1 MDYLDPKKE
10 LKHRI
15 TLMIGYVLVAVAI
28 VIATLV
34 LLYQAYGFGIGKNG
48 TVIQSGLVFF
58 SSQPNPAN
66 IYLNNALN
74 KKQTNARLVLP
85 AGIYHTKLTRD
96 GYRDWQRTIEV
107 EGGDVQHFDYPFFIP
122 TKLTSKKIA
131 SYEQAPGLAT
141 QSPDRRWLLV
151 QDPGS
156 MANFKV
162 FDLKSPDKAPTP
174 ISLPSGVLTKAG
186 GAEKWQLEEWA
197 DDNNHV
203 VLEHDYDSKIEYV
216 EIDRSDPAQSLN
228 IDAALG
234 ANPAK
239 LTLLNKKYDQF
250 YLSDAAGTL
259 QTVTLSDHTP
269 KTVLQNVLNYQSYGS
284 DSLLYATNKGAA
296 AGQVLV
302 KLKVGDTT
310 YPVHN
315 FVAGSTYLLDLTKY
329 SGTLYVVAGASA
341 ENKAYIYKDPVGQL
355 SAQPNQALVPSQ
367 VLHVNQPNFV
377 SFSTSTQFIMLEN
390 STRFGVYDIEN
401 TKGYNYNTA
410 SLPLDV
416 PQTHATW
423 MDGNRMTYVSGGKVV
438 VFDYD
443 GTNRQALV
451 PASPAYLPAFAP
463 DYKFLYTFTRANAAA
478 NETVLNQTSL
488 LSPADQ

>member
-15 TLMIGYVLVAVAI
+15 TLMIGYVLVTVAI

-48 TVIQSGLVFF
+48 TVIQSGLAFF
-58 SSQPNPAN
+58 SSQPNPAD
-66 IYLNNALN
+66 IYLNGRLN
-74 KKQTNARLVLP
+74 SKQTNARLVLP
-85 AGIYHTKLTRD
+85 SGIYHVRLTRA
-96 GYRDWQRTIEV
+96 GYQDWQRTIEV
-107 EGGDVQHFDYPFFIP
+107 EGGDVQHFDYPFLIP
-122 TKLTSKKIA
+122 GKLTSKKIA
-131 SYEQAPGLAT
+131 SYDQAPGLAT

-151 QDPGS
+151 QNPGS
-156 MANFKV
+156 MTNFQV
-162 FDLKSPDKAPTP
+162 FDLKNPDKAPTP
-174 ISLPSGVLTKAG
+174 LVVPAGLLTKASS
-186 GAEKWQLEEWA
+186 AESWQLEEWA

-203 VLEHDYDSKIEYV
+203 VLEHDYDGKVEYILV
-216 EIDRSDPAQSLN
+216 DRSDPAQSLN
-228 IDAALG
+228 IDTTIG

-239 LTLLNKKYDQF
+239 LTLLNKKYDQY
-250 YLSDAAGTL
+250 YLSDAGGTL
-259 QTVTLSDHTP
+259 QTASLSDHTP

-284 DSLLYATNKGAA
+284 DSLLYATDKGAP

-302 KLKVGDTT
+302 KLKIGDNT
-310 YPVHN
+310 YPIHS

-341 ENKAYIYKDPVGQL
+341 ENKAYIYKDPAGQL
-355 SAQPNQALVPSQ
+355 SSLPNQAVVPSQ
-367 VLHVNQPNFV
+367 VLHVNQPNYV

-390 STRFGVYDIEN
+390 GTRFGVYDIEN

-410 SLPLDV
+410 SLPLDA
-416 PQTHATW
+416 PQPHATW
-423 MDGNRMTYVSGGKVV
+423 MDGNRLTYVSGGKVA

-443 GTNRQALV
+443 GTNRHALV

-463 DYKFLYTFTRANAAA
+463 DYKFLYTLAQANTAGGQ
-478 NETVLNQTSL
+478 TVLDQTSL
-488 LSPADQ
+488 LSPADR